1 MKQSL
6 VIYLEIKYKRTIEKE
21 VRNIIYEDEILKVLP
36 LKISSEIRGYF
47 QSDKIQEIR
56 IKVGKPIILNSFK
69 GERILKYT
77 VTAEDI
83 KQILV
88 KISNYSLYAYEEEI
102 KQGYITIK
110 GGHRIGIA
118 GECVIVGGI
127 IRTIKNISSLNI
139 RICREVI
146 GSSNEVMKYIAKN
159 NRIYNTLIVAPPKCG
174 KTTILRDIA
183 RNVSYGMNIINLS
196 GKKVS
201 IIDERSEI
209 AACFN
214 GVPQMDVGVRTD
226 VLDNCLKR
234 EGMLM
239 AIRSLSPEVL
249 ICDEIGTKGDI
260 EALLMAFNSGVNVV
274 VTLHGFSID
283 DIYKRKVFKELL
295 DNSILDRIVILSNKN
310 GVGTIENMYAVGLG
324 GEVKCLK

>member
-1 MKQSL
+1 M
-6 VIYLEIKYKRTIEKE
+6 R
-21 VRNIIYEDEILKVLP
+21 IINYEEEILRVLP
-36 LKISSEIRGYF
+36 LNISREIRCYF
-47 QSDKIQEIR
+47 ETDEIQEIR

-69 GERILKYT
+69 VERILKHIVT
-77 VTAEDI
+77 VEDI

-88 KISNYSLYAYEEEI
+88 KVSNYSLYAYEEEI

-118 GECVIVGGI
+118 GECVIVSEV

-146 GSSNEVMKYIAKN
+146 GSSNEVMKYIVKN
-159 NRIYNTLIVAPPKCG
+159 NNVYNTLIVSPPKCG

-183 RNVSYGMNIINLS
+183 KNISSGMNIINLS

-214 GVPQMDVGVRTD
+214 GVPQMNVGIRTD

-234 EGMLM
+234 EGMIM

-260 EALLMAFNSGVNVV
+260 EALLMAFNSGVNIV
-274 VTLHGFSID
+274 VTLHGFSIE

-295 DNSILDRIVILSNKN
+295 DNSILDRIIILSNRN
-310 GVGTIENMYAVGLG
+310 GVGTIQNIYEVGLG

>member
-1 MKQSL
+1 M
-6 VIYLEIKYKRTIEKE
+6 
-21 VRNIIYEDEILKVLP
+21 IYEDEILKVLP

>member
-1 MKQSL
+1 M
-6 VIYLEIKYKRTIEKE
+6 EIKYKRTIEKE

-260 EALLMAFNSGVNVV
+260 EALLMAFNSGVNVI

>member
-1 MKQSL
+1 M
-6 VIYLEIKYKRTIEKE
+6 IKI
-21 VRNIIYEDEILKVLP
+21 NYEDEILRVLP
-36 LKISSEIRGYF
+36 LKVSSEIKSYF
-47 QSDKIQEIR
+47 QIDKVQEIR
-56 IKVGKPIILNSFK
+56 IKIGKSIILNSFK
-69 GERILKYT
+69 GERILKYIAT
-77 VTAEDI
+77 EEDV

-118 GECVIVGGI
+118 GECVTVGGT

-146 GSSNEVMKYIAKN
+146 GSANEVMKYIVNN
-159 NRIYNTLIVAPPKCG
+159 NRIYNTLIVSPPKCG
-174 KTTILRDIA
+174 KTTMLRDIG
-183 RNVSYGMNIINLS
+183 RNISNGMSLINLS

-214 GVPQMDVGVRTD
+214 GVPQMDVGIRTD

-260 EALLMAFNSGVNVV
+260 EALLMAFNSGVNIV
-274 VTLHGFSID
+274 VTIHGFNIE
-283 DIYKRKVFKELL
+283 DIYKRKVFRDLL
-295 DNSILDRIVILSNKN
+295 DNSILDRVVILSNRN
-310 GVGTIENMYAVGLG
+310 GVCTIENIYDVGLG
-324 GEVKCLK
+324 GEAKCLR